1 MQTKLSL
8 YFVAGSQD
16 FRHLAGNPCEHFLNT
31 LNQALQAGIS
41 CFQFRDKG
49 QFSLATQPLQQKQLA
64 IQCRDL
70 CRQYQVPF
78 IINDDVELAIEIDA
92 DGIHVGQ
99 TDTPI
104 AQIKRKI
111 DRPFILGLSINTLS
125 QALASDNN
133 PDIDYFG
140 VGPIFPT
147 QSKEDPKPVVGLNFI
162 QQLRQA
168 GIKKPIVAIGGIK
181 HPQDCRHLRQTG
193 ANGVA
198 VISALTQSPNIAQ
211 SVQQLLTN

>member
-16 FRHLAGNPCEHFLNT
+16 FRHFTGNPCEHFLNT

-49 QFSLATQPLQQKQLA
+49 AFSLAAQPQQQKQLA

-78 IINDDVELAIEIDA
+78 IINDDVNLAIAIEA

-99 TDTPI
+99 TDTSI
-104 AQIKRKI
+104 AEIKRKT
-111 DRPFILGLSINTLS
+111 DRTFILGLSINTLS

-181 HPQDCRHLRQTG
+181 HPQDCRYLRQTG
-193 ANGVA
+193 ANGIA
-198 VISALTQSPNIAQ
+198 VISAISQSPNIAQ
-211 SVQQLLTN
+211 SVQQLLTT